1 MPRRRSAATARH
13 CGVAGDRIASLTVAA
28 EPEKLDSYQCDIAK
42 GLEGAFG
49 DAEEL
54 GAGPVA

>member
-1 MPRRRSAATARH
+1 
-13 CGVAGDRIASLTVAA
+13 VAA

-42 GLEGAFG
+42 GLAGAFG
-49 DAEEL
+49 DAEEF

>member
-1 MPRRRSAATARH
+1 
-13 CGVAGDRIASLTVAA
+13 VAA
-28 EPEKLDSYQCDIAK
+28 EPEKVDSYQYGIAK
-42 GLEGAFG
+42 GLAGAFG

>member
-1 MPRRRSAATARH
+1 
-13 CGVAGDRIASLTVAA
+13 VAA

-42 GLEGAFG
+42 GLAGAFG